1 MKPIETKSKRG
12 GKRAGAGRPSL
23 GKRASIT
30 VRLPLALTEKL
41 RNICV
46 NQKQSQSAVIGK
58 LLN

>member
-1 MKPIETKSKRG
+1 MKPIKTKSKRG

-30 VRLPLALTEKL
+30 VRLPITLTEKL
-41 RNICV
+41 RKICV
-46 NQKQSQSAVIGK
+46 SQKQSQSAVIGK